1 MLRRLFPIALS
12 LAVAGAALAQSITV
26 NGPVGKGTPGATSIQ
41 GQDGMIPVTVSCPD
55 GTCTSPIYVTDGG
68 TVINVTLDG
77 GSVFVNNDGGHPVPI
92 SCPDGTTSCF
102 GGGGGGGGNVVVTND
117 AGNPVPVAFQNDA
130 GNPIFINGSISA
142 TNPSVSATGSPV
154 PSSATYSGMVVGGN
168 LVGLAGTANGLKV
181 DGSAVTQPVSASALP
196 LPTGAA
202 TLTAQNTGNTSL
214 ASILTTLG
222 SPMQQTGGS
231 VTVTQAT
238 ATNLKAQVVGPGT
251 AGSQSGGVL
260 TVQGDPSGTPIPI
273 TGSISATNPSVGTA
287 GSAIPTSDTLVGF
300 KDGSG
305 NLQPLFGDTT
315 NGLKVQVTTGGGS
328 NASVG
333 ATGSSVPASAT
344 YLGVNVGGTLTGLAT
359 GQATMAN
366 SVPVVIASNQSTL
379 TVSLSGTSSVNL
391 AQVNGSTVATS
402 GTGEQK
408 VAVEGLGTAGSASGG
423 VLTVQGSA
431 SGTAVPV
438 SGTVSVSGTAAV
450 NLAQVAGASTST
462 GHGTASGAIRVELP
476 TDGTGV
482 VNAAQSGTW
491 NINNISGTVSLPT
504 GAATQTTLASILS
517 ALGSPFQ
524 AGGSIGNTSFA
535 ATQATASLL
544 NATVVGTTSA
554 GAGASS
560 GLITIQGNASG
571 TAVPISAAALPLPS
585 GASTAAGLTTINTTL
600 GSPFQAGGSIGNTAF
615 GISGT
620 LPAFAA
626 TPTFQGPGTAGTP
639 SGGVLSVQGVAGG
652 TAVPIS
658 GSVTVSGTATVTQG
672 AAAALSGYWPVGL
685 SDGTNL
691 LGVSAHPVR
700 TDPTGTTTQPV
711 ALPTSA
717 TASTTGT
724 CTSLTTSTQ
733 ILASNASRHGAIL
746 TALSSNANRAR
757 YAFAASATAAQMPL
771 EAGSS
776 LPLDSTYTGPVSF
789 ITDSGGAAI
798 TICALEY

>member
-26 NGPVGKGTPGATSIQ
+26 NAPVGKPTPGATSVQ
-41 GQDGMIPVTVSCPD
+41 GQVGMNPVVVSCPD

-68 TVINVTLDG
+68 TVINIEIDG

-102 GGGGGGGGNVVVTND
+102 AGGGGGGGNVVVTND

-130 GNPIFINGSISA
+130 GNPIYISGSISA
-142 TNPSVSATGSPV
+142 TNPSVGVTGASV
-154 PSSATYSGMVVGGN
+154 PSSATYIGMIVGGN
-168 LVGLAGTANGLKV
+168 LVGLAGTASGLKV
-181 DGSAVTQPVSASALP
+181 DGSAVTQPISASALP

-202 TLTAQNTGNTSL
+202 TLAAQNTGNTSL

-231 VTVTQAT
+231 VTAAQGAAAGLGAAWPVELSDG
-238 ATNLKAQVVGPGT
+238 TNL
-251 AGSQSGGVL
+251 L
-260 TVQGDPSGTPIPI
+260 
-273 TGSISATNPSVGTA
+273 
-287 GSAIPTSDTLVGF
+287 
-300 KDGSG
+300 
-305 NLQPLFGDTT
+305 
-315 NGLKVQVTTGGGS
+315 
-328 NASVG
+328 
-333 ATGSSVPASAT
+333 
-344 YLGVNVGGTLTGLAT
+344 
-359 GQATMAN
+359 
-366 SVPVVIASNQSTL
+366 
-379 TVSLSGTSSVNL
+379 GTSGHPLRVDP
-391 AQVNGSTVATS
+391 T
-402 GTGEQK
+402 GTTTQ
-408 VAVEGLGTAGSASGG
+408 
-423 VLTVQGSA
+423 
-431 SGTAVPV
+431 PV
-438 SGTVSVSGTAAV
+438 S
-450 NLAQVAGASTST
+450 VASLPLPSGAST
-462 GHGTASGAIRVELP
+462 
-476 TDGTGV
+476 
-482 VNAAQSGTW
+482 AA
-491 NINNISGTVSLPT
+491 L
-504 GAATQTTLASILS
+504 QTTGNTTLS
-517 ALGSPFQ
+517 TINTTLGSPFQ

-560 GLITIQGNASG
+560 GLVTIQGNSGG
-571 TAVPISAAALPLPS
+571 TAVPISAASLPLPA

-600 GSPFQAGGSIGNTAF
+600 GSPFQAGGSIGNTSF

-717 TASTTGT
+717 TASTAGT

-733 ILASNASRHGAIL
+733 ILASNAARHGAIL

-757 YAFAASATAAQMPL
+757 YAFAASATASQMPL

-776 LPLDSTYTGPVSF
+776 LPLDATYTGPVSF
-789 ITDSGGAAI
+789 ITDTGGSAI